1 MNPSWF
7 RRLAIAV
14 VRLSLNSIPD
24 WIKVI
29 NPSAYLPIGGHR
41 ELSVVE
47 DIN

>member
-1 MNPSWF
+1 MNPIWF
-7 RRLAIAV
+7 RLLATAI

-29 NPSAYLPIGGHR
+29 NPSAYLPIGGQR